1 MARLQ
6 PLNPGHRIAFATLL
20 AMAREAPV
28 DPEYPS
34 NGAFQKREY
43 GGHPY
48 WAFQRHAGMKAGGRD
63 MGFRHGG

>member
-6 PLNPGHRIAFATLL
+6 PLNPGDRIAFATLL

-43 GGHPY
+43 G
-48 WAFQRHAGMKAGGRD
+48 
-63 MGFRHGG
+63 